1 LIPNNSIDSS
11 YLKKDLQMKFK
22 KIYAPIA
29 RILMLGLL
37 SLSLVGCAIDFDALT
52 GANASRETNAAQATA
67 AVRQALAPS
76 GVLRVGV
83 YLGSPTS
90 WVKDPKSGESVG
102 IALDLGKE
110 LAKRLNVPVKV
121 VEFDRLALVLD
132 SLKDGKIDFTFTNAT
147 AVRAKDMDFTVPLVR
162 LELGYLVLGDS
173 KLQSVTEIDIPGVR
187 VGVSQGS
194 SSQGVLTQL
203 YKQAKVVPADSLA
216 KAKNKLETKQIDA
229 FATNKGILFE
239 MSDTL
244 PSSQVIQGRWGLE
257 NLAIA
262 IPKGRD
268 AGREFVQSFANNM
281 SQSGLL
287 NKVIVRSGLRGTAK
301 D

>member
-1 LIPNNSIDSS
+1 MTTNHI
-11 YLKKDLQMKFK
+11 FT
-22 KIYAPIA
+22 PIS
-29 RILMLGLL
+29 RWLMLGLL
-37 SLSLVGCAIDFDALT
+37 SLSLVGCASDFGALIAGKPAQDST
-52 GANASRETNAAQATA
+52 TVSANAE
-67 AVRQALAPS
+67 VRQSLAPS

-110 LAKRLNVPVKV
+110 LAKRLNVPVQI
-121 VEFDRLALVLD
+121 VEFDRLAQVLD
-132 SLKDGKIDFTFTNAT
+132 SLKEGKIDFTFTNAT
-147 AVRAKDMDFTVPLVR
+147 AIRAKDMDFTWPLVR
-162 LELGYLVLGDS
+162 LELGYLVVADS
-173 KLQSVTEIDIPGVR
+173 KLQSVTDIDKAGLR

-194 SSQGVLTQL
+194 SSQGVLTQM

-216 KAKNKLETKQIDA
+216 KAKNMLATKQIDA

-244 PSSQVIQGRWGLE
+244 PGSQVLQGRWGLE

-268 AGREFVQSFANNM
+268 AGREFVQSFANNV

-287 NKVIVRSGLRGTAK
+287 GKVIVRSGLRGTAK

>member
-1 LIPNNSIDSS
+1 
-11 YLKKDLQMKFK
+11 
-22 KIYAPIA
+22 
-29 RILMLGLL
+29 
-37 SLSLVGCAIDFDALT
+37 
-52 GANASRETNAAQATA
+52 
-67 AVRQALAPS
+67 LAPS

-110 LAKRLNVPVKV
+110 LAKRLNVPVQV

-216 KAKNKLETKQIDA
+216 KAKNMLETKQIDA

>member
-1 LIPNNSIDSS
+1 MTYKNLFQSVLRYAGVAALLALLAACFNFSIVPHVADQQQHEKSTP
-11 YLKKDLQMKFK
+11 
-22 KIYAPIA
+22 A
-29 RILMLGLL
+29 
-37 SLSLVGCAIDFDALT
+37 SL
-52 GANASRETNAAQATA
+52 E
-67 AVRQALAPS
+67 VRQALAPT
-76 GVLRVGV
+76 GNLRVGV

-90 WVKDPKSGESVG
+90 WVKDPKTGESVG

-110 LAKRLNVPVKV
+110 MAKRMNVPVQV
-121 VEFDRLALVLD
+121 IEFDRVALVLD
-132 SLKDGKIDFTFTNAT
+132 ALKEGKVDMTFTNAT
-147 AVRAKDMDFTVPLVR
+147 AVRAKDMDFTKPLVR
-162 LELGYLVLGDS
+162 LELGYLVAA
-173 KLQSVTEIDIPGVR
+173 QSALKNVQNVDQPGMK

-203 YKQAKVVPADSLA
+203 YKNAKVVPADSLA
-216 KAKNKLETKQIDA
+216 KAQTLLNTQQIDA

-244 PSSQVIQGRWGLE
+244 PGSRVLEGRWGLE

-268 AGREFVQSFANNM
+268 AGRTFVQEFANQAERNGFLAKAL
-281 SQSGLL
+281 Q
-287 NKVIVRSGLRGTAK
+287 RSGLRGTAN

>member
-1 LIPNNSIDSS
+1 LT
-11 YLKKDLQMKFK
+11 
-22 KIYAPIA
+22 
-29 RILMLGLL
+29 
-37 SLSLVGCAIDFDALT
+37 DFSGFFET
-52 GANASRETNAAQATA
+52 GARVTYKNLFQSVLRYAGVAALLALLAACFNFSIVPHVADQQQHEKSTPASLE
-67 AVRQALAPS
+67 VRQALAPT
-76 GVLRVGV
+76 GNLRVGV

-90 WVKDPKSGESVG
+90 WVKDSKTGESVG

-110 LAKRLNVPVKV
+110 MAKRMNVPVQV
-121 VEFDRLALVLD
+121 IEFDRVALVLD
-132 SLKDGKIDFTFTNAT
+132 ALKEGKVDMTFTNAT
-147 AVRAKDMDFTVPLVR
+147 AVRAKDMDFTKPLVR
-162 LELGYLVLGDS
+162 LELGYLVAA
-173 KLQSVTEIDIPGVR
+173 QSALKNVQNVDQPGMK

-203 YKQAKVVPADSLA
+203 YKNAKVVPADSLA
-216 KAKNKLETKQIDA
+216 KAQTLLNTQQIDA

-244 PSSQVIQGRWGLE
+244 PGSRVLEGRWGLE

-268 AGREFVQSFANNM
+268 VGRTFVQEFANQAERNGFLAKAL
-281 SQSGLL
+281 Q
-287 NKVIVRSGLRGTAK
+287 RSGLRGTAN

>member
-1 LIPNNSIDSS
+1 
-11 YLKKDLQMKFK
+11 MKFK

-29 RILMLGLL
+29 RSLMLGLL
-37 SLSLVGCAIDFDALT
+37 SLSLVGCAIDFETLT
-52 GANASRETNAAQATA
+52 GAKSSRETNAAQATA
-67 AVRQALAPS
+67 AVRQTLAPS

-110 LAKRLNVPVKV
+110 LAKRLNVPVQI
-121 VEFDRLALVLD
+121 VEFDRVAQVLD

-173 KLQSVTEIDIPGVR
+173 KLQSVTEIDKPGVR

-203 YKQAKVVPADSLA
+203 YKQAKVIPADSLS
-216 KAKNKLETKQIDA
+216 KAKNMLETKQIDA

-244 PSSQVIQGRWGLE
+244 PASQVIQGRWGLE

-281 SQSGLL
+281 GQSGLL

>member
-1 LIPNNSIDSS
+1 MDSNQ
-11 YLKKDLQMKFK
+11 LEKDLRMKLK
-22 KIYAPIA
+22 HIYTPIA
-29 RILMLGLL
+29 RSCLLGLL
-37 SLSLVGCAIDFDALT
+37 SLSLAGCAIDFDALN
-52 GANASRETNAAQATA
+52 GAKAARETIATQASAQ
-67 AVRQALAPS
+67 VRQALAPS

-110 LAKRLNVPVKV
+110 LAKRLNVPVQV
-121 VEFDRLALVLD
+121 VEFDRVAQVLD
-132 SLKDGKIDFTFTNAT
+132 ALKDGKIDFTFTNAT

-162 LELGYLVLGDS
+162 LELGYLVAAGS
-173 KLQSVTEIDIPGVR
+173 TLQSVTEIDKAGLR

-194 SSQGVLTQL
+194 SSQGVLTQM
-203 YKQAKVVPADSLA
+203 YKQAKVIPADSLA
-216 KAKNKLETKQIDA
+216 KAKNMLETKQIDA

-244 PSSQVIQGRWGLE
+244 PGSQVLAGRWGLE

-268 AGREFVQSFANNM
+268 AGKEFVQSFANNM
-281 SQSGLL
+281 AQSGLL
-287 NKVIVRSGLRGTAK
+287 SKVIVRSGLRGTAK